1 MSSGKAHNISQTP
14 CGGAPGTKCFKGLP
28 FISLTGTWLGE
39 GRLQSL
45 GDFLQPAGIRRDSGR
60 NRSKV
65 STPVLNQWPHSMGEL
80 S

>member
-45 GDFLQPAGIRRDSGR
+45 GDFLQPALES
-60 NRSKV
+60 
-65 STPVLNQWPHSMGEL
+65 WY
-80 S
+80 